1 MQKTLRSPEYLRFI
15 ELLVAVRDAEDISQ
29 QSLAKEIGQ
38 HQSFIAKYE
47 GGQRRIDVVE
57 FVTIAKALRQ
67 DPVKLLATFL
77 AEKQPP
83 KASKKRKIAK

>member
-57 FVTIAKALRQ
+57 FVTIARALRQ

-83 KASKKRKIAK
+83 KASKKRKAAK